1 MGLYDYTC
9 RTGHTVEE
17 QRGVEEGSI
26 HCPLCGETAHRQAVY
41 GGTQIMNITGDI
53 GRPVTRDERRK
64 REENGYLM
72 ERVSNN
78 SKRIA
83 AETGEKHGPGLRK

>member
-1 MGLYDYTC
+1 MS
-9 RTGHTVEE
+9 ES
-17 QRGVEEGSI
+17 SI
-26 HCPLCGETAHRQAVY
+26 PCPLCGETSIRQAVY
-41 GGTQIMNITGDI
+41 GDTQIMNITGDI
-53 GRPVTRDERRK
+53 GRPVTWDERRK

-83 AETGEKHGPGLRK
+83 AETGEKHGPGLR